1 MAGADDHSTDHQ
13 AGAADHSA
21 DHGASDRGTWVL
33 GVLVAAVAAFALA
46 GVVVKALGADAA
58 AVAAPAAAV
67 SRDHD
72 ERSAASE
79 PSAAD
84 DPGPDA
90 PPSTVA
96 EAPAAAPTTTPP
108 AVPSTEVPAVSSTTT
123 PTPASVA
130 PPAAGPT
137 TPVPGPAAPS
147 ARPGGDG
154 ATAAESAAATTFAR
168 LVRQHCD
175 LARVPNPAQVR
186 ASDLGDG
193 VFQIVDANATV
204 MQIDVHSNIVMA
216 ADSLDGSVSGGYSEA
231 CAPALFGG

>member
-46 GVVVKALGADAA
+46 GVIVKAVGADAA
-58 AVAAPAAAV
+58 TVATPAAAV

-84 DPGPDA
+84 APGPDA

>member
-33 GVLVAAVAAFALA
+33 GVLVAAVATFALA
-46 GVVVKALGADAA
+46 GVVVKAVGADAA
-58 AVAAPAAAV
+58 TVATPAAV

-96 EAPAAAPTTTPP
+96 AAPAAAPTTTPP

-154 ATAAESAAATTFAR
+154 ATAAESTFAR

-204 MQIDVHSNIVMA
+204 MQIDVDSNIVMA

>member
-1 MAGADDHSTDHQ
+1 MCSGRGRKVT
-13 AGAADHSA
+13 GAALPTRSLNWTT
-21 DHGASDRGTWVL
+21 GTVSWCRGRGW
-33 GVLVAAVAAFALA
+33 
-46 GVVVKALGADAA
+46 
-58 AVAAPAAAV
+58 
-67 SRDHD
+67 
-72 ERSAASE
+72 
-79 PSAAD
+79 
-84 DPGPDA
+84 
-90 PPSTVA
+90 ST
-96 EAPAAAPTTTPP
+96 
-108 AVPSTEVPAVSSTTT
+108 
-123 PTPASVA
+123 SVA

-204 MQIDVHSNIVMA
+204 MQIDVDSNIVMA

>member
-33 GVLVAAVAAFALA
+33 GVLVAAVATFALA
-46 GVVVKALGADAA
+46 GVVVKAVGADAA
-58 AVAAPAAAV
+58 TVATPAAV

-96 EAPAAAPTTTPP
+96 AAPAAAPTTTPP

-204 MQIDVHSNIVMA
+204 MQIDVASNIVMA

>member
-21 DHGASDRGTWVL
+21 DHGASDRGTCGL
-33 GVLVAAVAAFALA
+33 GVLLAAVATFALA
-46 GVVVKALGADAA
+46 GVVVKAVGADAA
-58 AVAAPAAAV
+58 TVATPAAV

-96 EAPAAAPTTTPP
+96 AAPAAAPTTTPP

-204 MQIDVHSNIVMA
+204 MQIDVDSNIVMA

>member
-1 MAGADDHSTDHQ
+1 MAGADSHSTDRQ

-46 GVVVKALGADAA
+46 GVVVKAVGADAA
-58 AVAAPAAAV
+58 AVATPAAAV

>member
-46 GVVVKALGADAA
+46 GVVVKAVGADAA
-58 AVAAPAAAV
+58 TVATPAAAV

-108 AVPSTEVPAVSSTTT
+108 AVPSTEVPAVSSTPT

-204 MQIDVHSNIVMA
+204 MQIDVDSNIVMA